1 MLTFE
6 LVSMTLSNSIIST
19 FAMVSFK
26 QLLLLGKEES
36 AEALSCEEMDHIYQ
50 TASMSAGVFF
60 HIKEGKA
67 GGYTPYLFVVL
78 KKRSYAASSLFVI
91 RMSMPLIFNKL
102 CPLTINSHL
111 QDFRVVL
118 GSWASSHLS
127 DLKVIR
133 SFCQFFFFHM
143 GLCIL

>member
-26 QLLLLGKEES
+26 QLLLLEKEES

-78 KKRSYAASSLFVI
+78 KKKKLCCQQPICYQDEHASYLQQIMPIDHQFSSLGFQG
-91 RMSMPLIFNKL
+91 
-102 CPLTINSHL
+102 C
-111 QDFRVVL
+111 FRFL
-118 GSWASSHLS
+118 GQLSSL
-127 DLKVIR
+127 
-133 SFCQFFFFHM
+133 
-143 GLCIL
+143 